1 MWGLLI
7 GVVAAVAFIG
17 LLIWMMAR
25 QYTKVGPNQVLV
37 IAGGRVRSITLAD
50 GTTKKIGYR
59 VAVGGGTF
67 VKPLVEQAEILP
79 LDILSADFEISD
91 VISVNGINAVVRGTA
106 QVKLDGTEPS
116 VYLAAEQFLG
126 KSSGEIL
133 DVALKAVE
141 GAVRTI
147 IGTMKLEAINR
158 SRKEFAAT
166 VHTEIEP
173 VFNGMGLR
181 LMSFNLKEIQDRQGY
196 LEALGKPKIV
206 EARRDAEVAEAEAA
220 RDALIKS
227 AAAQKEGDVAKLQA
241 EAEVAEAAK
250 AFEIK
255 KSTFQAEI
263 NVIKAIA
270 DHSYELERHK
280 QNQVVKQEEFKV
292 KLLEKTR
299 AIELEEK
306 ETLRRQK
313 ELDSS
318 VKLAAD
324 AEEYRLTAE
333 ARGRAEASRLEGAA
347 GAEVAK
353 LQGEAEAHAMQK
365 KAESWSNYSQAA
377 LAEMLIDK
385 LPELA
390 GRISEPLSKVDKI
403 IMVDGGSGASGASR
417 ITGQVASVM
426 AQLPD
431 VVEGL
436 TGFDLKKLLGNLQK
450 KTDDTG
456 SEGGSGAS
464 DGGTN

>member
-1 MWGLLI
+1 MWGVI
-7 GVVAAVAFIG
+7 GGIAGAVVVVA
-17 LLIWMMAR
+17 LIIWLMAR

-37 IAGGRVRSITLAD
+37 ISGGRTRSISLAD

-67 VKPLVEQAEILP
+67 VRPLVEQSEILP
-79 LDILSADFEISD
+79 LDIFSADFEIPD

-106 QVKLDGTEPS
+106 QVKLDGTEPG

-126 KSSGEIL
+126 KSPSEIT

-141 GAVRTI
+141 GAVRTL

-166 VHTEIEP
+166 VNDELAP
-173 VFNGMGLR
+173 VFAGMGVK
-181 LMSFNLKEIQDRQGY
+181 LMSFNLKEVQDTQGY
-196 LEALGKPKIV
+196 LAALGKPKIA
-206 EARRDAEVAEAEAA
+206 EARRDAEVAEAEAS

-227 AAAQKEGDVAKLQA
+227 AEAQKEGDVAKLLA
-241 EAEVAEAAK
+241 EAEVAEASK

-255 KSTFQAEI
+255 KSTYQSEI
-263 NVIKAIA
+263 NAVKAQA

-280 QNQVVKQEEFKV
+280 QNQVVKEEEYKV

-299 AIELEEK
+299 GIELEEK

-313 ELDSS
+313 ELDAS

-333 ARGRAEASRLEGAA
+333 ARGRAEASRLEGTAS
-347 GAEVAK
+347 AEVEK
-353 LQGEAEAHAMQK
+353 LHGEAEAFAMQK
-365 KAESWSNYSQAA
+365 KAESWSHYNEAA

-390 GRISEPLSKVDKI
+390 AKVSEPLSKVDKI
-403 IMVDGGSGASGASR
+403 VMVDGGSGAGGASR
-417 ITGQVASVM
+417 LTGQVASVM

-436 TGFDLKKLLGNLQK
+436 TGFDLKQLLGTIQK
-450 KTDDTG
+450 RKDDSG
-456 SEGGSGAS
+456 SDEGA
-464 DGGTN
+464 N

>member
-1 MWGLLI
+1 MLGIII
-7 GVVAAVAFIG
+7 GVVAAVAVIA
-17 LLIWMMAR
+17 LIIWMVAR

-37 IAGGRVRSITLAD
+37 ISGGRARTITLAD

-59 VAVGGGTF
+59 VAIGGGTF
-67 VKPLVEQAEILP
+67 VKPLVEQAEVLP
-79 LDILSADFEISD
+79 LDIFSADFEISD
-91 VISVNGINAVVRGTA
+91 VISVNGINSVVRGTA
-106 QVKLDGTEPS
+106 QVKLDGTEPN

-126 KSSGEIL
+126 KSSSEIL

-166 VHTEIEP
+166 VNTEIEP
-173 VFNGMGLR
+173 VFGGMGLR
-181 LMSFNLKEIQDRQGY
+181 LMSFNLNEIQDRQGY

-227 AAAQKEGDVAKLQA
+227 AEAQKEGDVAKLLA

-255 KSTFQAEI
+255 KSTYQAEI
-263 NVIKAIA
+263 NVTKAKA

-280 QNQVVKQEEFKV
+280 QNQVVKDEEFKV
-292 KLLEKTR
+292 KLLEKTMG
-299 AIELEEK
+299 IELEEK

-313 ELDSS
+313 ELDAT

-333 ARGRAEASRLEGAA
+333 ARGRAEAMRLEGTAN
-347 GAEVAK
+347 AEVEK
-353 LQGEAEAHAMQK
+353 LRGEAEAHAMQK
-365 KAESWSNYSQAA
+365 KAESWSNYNQAA
-377 LAEMLIDK
+377 IAEMLIDK

-390 GRISEPLSKVDKI
+390 SSISEPLSKVDKI
-403 IMVDGGSGASGASR
+403 IMVDGGSGAGGASR
-417 ITGQVASVM
+417 LTGQVASVM
-426 AQLPD
+426 AQLPE

-436 TGFDLKKLLGNLQK
+436 TGFDLKQLLGTLQK
-450 KTDDTG
+450 RKDDSG
-456 SEGGSGAS
+456 SE
-464 DGGTN
+464 DGTD

>member
-7 GVVAAVAFIG
+7 GVIAAVAVIA
-17 LLIWMMAR
+17 LIIWMVAR

-37 IAGGRVRSITLAD
+37 ISGGRARTITMAD
-50 GTTKKIGYR
+50 GTMRKIGYR
-59 VAVGGGTF
+59 IAIGGGTL
-67 VKPLVEQAEILP
+67 VKPLIEQAEILP
-79 LDILSADFEISD
+79 LDILSSDFEISD
-91 VISVNGINAVVRGTA
+91 VISINGINAVVRGTA
-106 QVKLDGTEPS
+106 QVKLDGSEPN

-126 KSSGEIL
+126 KSSSEIL
-133 DVALKAVE
+133 DVSLKAVE

-158 SRKEFAAT
+158 SRKEFTAM
-166 VHTEIEP
+166 VHTELEP
-173 VFNGMGLR
+173 VFGGMGLK

-196 LEALGKPKIV
+196 LEALGKPKVV

-227 AAAQKEGDVAKLQA
+227 AEAQKEGDVAKLQA
-241 EAEVAEAAK
+241 ETEVAEAAK
-250 AFEIK
+250 SFEIK

-263 NVIKAIA
+263 NAIKAVA

-280 QNQVVKQEEFKV
+280 QNQVVKDEEFKV
-292 KLLEKTR
+292 RLLEKTKG
-299 AIELEEK
+299 IELQEK

-313 ELDSS
+313 ELDST

-333 ARGRAEASRLEGAA
+333 ARGRAEAARLEGTA
-347 GAEVAK
+347 GAEVER
-353 LQGEAEAHAMQK
+353 LQGEAEAFAMQK
-365 KAESWSNYSQAA
+365 KAESWSNYNQAA
-377 LAEMLIDK
+377 IAQMLIEK

-390 GRISEPLSKVDKI
+390 RSISEPLSRVEKI

-436 TGFDLKKLLGNLQK
+436 TGFDLKQLLGTLQK
-450 KTDDTG
+450 RKDDSG
-456 SEGGSGAS
+456 SE
-464 DGGTN
+464 DGTN